1 MNEQYSKDHGVCSTT
16 CGCGSKCSC
25 NSGSMHGSK
34 CISWGGILA
43 GALAAVGLS
52 FLLSLFAAAI
62 GLSAFYTTS
71 AGVTTLAVGGYIGL
85 IIGVFAVMFFSG
97 WVAGYLN
104 RKHCCHRNA
113 GALYGFAAWCLAL
126 VITVL
131 IAAQTVQFVSN
142 NLYTFS
148 DRKITATVTTRLF
161 SDAGT
166 ESRMGNTNVNDNVS
180 DKMLADALFLMF
192 GVFFVGA
199 IASAVGGYCALCR
212 CGSSSCCS
220 KNTCSSSKMNSSNM

>member
-1 MNEQYSKDHGVCSTT
+1 MNEQFSKDHGVCSHTT
-16 CGCGSKCSC
+16 CGCGSKCNC
-25 NSGSMHGSK
+25 GCDSMRSSK

-148 DRKITATVTTRLF
+148 DRKINATVTTRLF
-161 SDAGT
+161 SDVGT
-166 ESRMGNTNVNDNVS
+166 ESRMNLSNTNIHDNVS

-199 IASAVGGYCALCR
+199 IASAVGGYCALKG
-212 CGSSSCCS
+212 CGACCS
-220 KNTCSSSKMNSSNM
+220 KNACSSKMNS